1 MQEELLVV
9 DDEPLNLIAINET
22 LRRCGYSITTAGS
35 GVEALRRLKE
45 KYYRLVITDMR
56 MPEVSGLD
64 LLRKV
69 KNLTPQTPVILLTAH
84 GTIQNAVDAMRDG
97 AYDYLLKPFSSESL
111 ESVVR
116 KALGSAPGKNE
127 KGSHAIITQDPGFSR
142 TIEQASQAAGSL
154 ATILIEAGSGT
165 GKELLARMIH
175 SKSPRCSGSFV
186 AVNCAALPE
195 NLLESELF
203 GFEKGSFTGAIASK
217 PGKFELASK
226 GTLLLDEI
234 GEMAPI
240 LQAKLL
246 RVLQEKEVDR
256 IGGKDPVEIDVRVIA
271 TTNRD
276 LQALVRSGH
285 FREDLYYRL
294 NVVCLTIP
302 PLRQRRNDIPLLT
315 DFFCKRYG
323 KASGRD
329 GIVISPEALDKL
341 NRHDWPGNVRELENA
356 IQRAVALCAGS
367 TIQPED
373 LVLSEAQMQPT
384 FHPQSAELGL
394 SAGVTMREME
404 RQLISR
410 TLEDAGG
417 NRTSTAKRLGISLRT
432 LRNKLN
438 EFGLQDRPA
447 KSAAKSAYP
456 HAQL

>member
-1 MQEELLVV
+1 MNEELLVV
-9 DDEPLNLIAINET
+9 DDEPQMLIAINET
-22 LRRCGYSITTAGS
+22 LRQNGYSITTAGS
-35 GVEALRRLKE
+35 GMEALCRLKE

-69 KNLTPQTPVILLTAH
+69 KNLAPQTPVILLTAY
-84 GTIQNAVDAMRDG
+84 GTIQAAVDAMRGG
-97 AYDYLLKPFSSESL
+97 AYDYLLKPFSAESL

-116 KALGSAPGKNE
+116 RALDSAPRRNE
-127 KGSHAIITQDPGFSR
+127 KISHAIITQDQKFSR
-142 TIEQASQAAGSL
+142 VFEQAGQAAAST
-154 ATILIEAGSGT
+154 ATVLIEAESGT

-175 SKSPRCSGSFV
+175 QKSPRSSGPFV

-203 GFEKGSFTGAIASK
+203 GFEKGAFTGASVSK
-217 PGKFELASK
+217 PGKFELANN

-256 IGGKDPVEIDVRVIA
+256 IGGKDPVQIDVRVIA

-276 LQALVRSGH
+276 LYSLVQEGD

-294 NVVCLTIP
+294 KVVCLTIP
-302 PLRQRRNDIPLLT
+302 PLRERRGDIPLLV
-315 DFFCKRYG
+315 DFFFKKYG
-323 KASGRD
+323 EDFARQALQL
-329 GIVISPEALDKL
+329 SPEATECLV
-341 NRHDWPGNVRELENA
+341 RHDWPGNVRELENT
-356 IQRAVALCAGS
+356 IQRALTLCTDS
-367 TIQPED
+367 KIRPQD
-373 LVLSEAQMQPT
+373 LLLSES
-384 FHPQSAELGL
+384 QSPALNQGAAELGF

-404 RQLISR
+404 RQLIR
-410 TLEDAGG
+410 NTLEDTRG
-417 NRTSTAKRLGISLRT
+417 NRTQAAKRLGISLRT

-438 EFGLQDRPA
+438 EFGLQDRQA
-447 KSAAKSAYP
+447 KSAHS
-456 HAQL
+456 HA

>member
-1 MQEELLVV
+1 MQEDLLVV
-9 DDEPLNLIAINET
+9 DDEPQMLIAINET
-22 LRRCGYSITTAGS
+22 LRRSGYAITTAGS
-35 GVEALRRLKE
+35 GMEALRKLKE

-69 KNLTPQTPVILLTAH
+69 KNLAPQTPVILLTAY

-111 ESVVR
+111 ENIVR
-116 KALGSAPGKNE
+116 KALDSSTPKKHE
-127 KGSHAIITQDPGFSR
+127 KASHAIITQDLSFSR
-142 TIEQASQAAGSL
+142 TIELAAQAAASS
-154 ATILIEAGSGT
+154 ATVLIEAESGT

-175 SKSPRCSGSFV
+175 VRSPRCSAAFV

-203 GFEKGSFTGAIASK
+203 GFEKGAFTGANASK
-217 PGKFELASK
+217 PGKFELANR

-246 RVLQEKEVDR
+246 RVLQEREVDR

-276 LQALVRSGH
+276 LLALVRKGD

-294 NVVCLTIP
+294 NVVRLTVP
-302 PLRQRRNDIPLLT
+302 PLRERIDDIPLLV

-323 KASGRD
+323 KESGGK
-329 GIVISPEALDKL
+329 GICISAEAFHKL
-341 NRHDWPGNVRELENA
+341 LSHDWPGNVRELENA
-356 IQRAVALCAGS
+356 IQRAVTLCNGS
-367 TIQPED
+367 AIQPED
-373 LVLSEAQMQPT
+373 LLLSDAQAPPA
-384 FHPQSAELGL
+384 PQSRSAELGY

-404 RQLISR
+404 KQLICK
-410 TLEDAGG
+410 TLEDTGG
-417 NRTSTAKRLGISLRT
+417 NRTRAARCLGISLRT

-438 EFGLQDRPA
+438 EFGLQDRQA
-447 KSAAKSAYP
+447 KSAHP
-456 HAQL
+456 QMQF

>member
-1 MQEELLVV
+1 MNEELLVV
-9 DDEPLNLIAINET
+9 DDEPQMLIAIDET
-22 LRRCGYSITTAGS
+22 LRRNGYSITTAGS
-35 GVEALRRLKE
+35 GMEALCRLKE

-69 KNLTPQTPVILLTAH
+69 KNLAPQTPVILLTAF
-84 GTIQNAVDAMRDG
+84 GTIQNAVDAMRSG

-116 KALGSAPGKNE
+116 RALDSAPRKNE
-127 KGSHAIITQDPGFSR
+127 KAPHAIITQDPAFSR
-142 TIEQASQAAGSL
+142 ILQQAGQAAVSN
-154 ATILIEAGSGT
+154 ATVLIEAESGT
-165 GKELLARMIH
+165 GKELMARMIH
-175 SKSPRCSGSFV
+175 QKSPRSGAPFI

-195 NLLESELF
+195 SLLESELF
-203 GFEKGSFTGAIASK
+203 GFEKGSFTGANASK
-217 PGKFELASK
+217 PGKFELANN

-256 IGGKDPVEIDVRVIA
+256 IGGKEPVEIDVRVIA

-276 LQALVRSGH
+276 LLSLVEDGS

-294 NVVCLTIP
+294 KVVCLTIP
-302 PLRQRRNDIPLLT
+302 PLRERPGDIPLLV

-323 KASGRD
+323 DSFNRQD
-329 GIVISPEALDKL
+329 VEMSPEAMKCLAGY
-341 NRHDWPGNVRELENA
+341 DWPGNVRELENA
-356 IQRAVALCAGS
+356 IQRALTLCADS
-367 TIQPED
+367 LIRPQDLFVSELRQP
-373 LVLSEAQMQPT
+373 VK
-384 FHPQSAELGL
+384 HPAPELGL

-404 RQLISR
+404 RQLIQK
-410 TLEDAGG
+410 TLEDTGG
-417 NRTSTAKRLGISLRT
+417 NRTQAAKRLGISLRT

-438 EFGLQDRPA
+438 EFGLQDRQ
-447 KSAAKSAYP
+447 AKSAYP
-456 HAQL
+456 QAQ